1 VSARRIWILV
11 CALALA
17 VGLGACG
24 QVAQPVSSENDG
36 VYVDAGPVTYQLQ
49 ISRELNQY
57 AVEDHQYLAGLP
69 AGQATLTPDEL
80 WFGVFLWAKN
90 QTNEFH
96 PTSDDFTITDTN
108 GDTFHPTPLDSAIN
122 GYAWT
127 SQTLA
132 PFAVEPEPNTTASF
146 GPTQGGLIL
155 FKLPT
160 SVYSNRPLVLHIVAP
175 GTNETGMISLD
186 S

>member
-1 VSARRIWILV
+1 M
-11 CALALA
+11 
-17 VGLGACG
+17 
-24 QVAQPVSSENDG
+24 
-36 VYVDAGPVTYQLQ
+36 YVDAGPVTYQLQ
-49 ISRELNQY
+49 ISRQLNQY

-69 AGQATLTPDEL
+69 AGQAKLTPDQL
-80 WFGVFLWAKN
+80 WYGVFLWAKN

-96 PTSDDFTITDTN
+96 ATSDDFTITDTT
-108 GDTFHPTPLDSAIN
+108 GDTFRPIKLDTSVN

-127 SQTLA
+127 PQTLA

-160 SVYSNRPLVLHIVAP
+160 SVYSNRPLTLYIVAP
-175 GTNETGMISLD
+175 GTNQTGMISLD